1 MKVARLELMGKL
13 QIKWPPKRQNHFL
26 PKIENSRKFRHS
38 ISTNLILENEILSS
52 KSGIDIKT
60 TLMIITG

>member
-1 MKVARLELMGKL
+1 MGKL

-38 ISTNLILENEILSS
+38 ISTNLFLENEILS